1 MKKQDIQQ
9 GYCII
14 LNSATFCLSV
24 ESYVTARH
32 ITDAQYIKHIDTDDI
47 SMQQKEL
54 EKVKDSFKTYRA
66 FENAYKNFN
75 KEIEEG
81 ASNAEI
87 KIAEKTLIQAEAVW
101 LDEFESTR
109 KEKAWYLVFKQV
121 DGWRDYTFDILELDA
136 ESFVGFSVRVDGDYY
151 IICKKLDA
159 KTYDD
164 AIIEYNTMLD
174 DCDYHNFRKQ
184 LEHLNETESSGK
196 VDNQARLEAYESSR
210 LVYWQY
216 LQYLHAAGW
225 RI

>member
-1 MKKQDIQQ
+1 MTREDIQQ

-14 LNSATFCLSV
+14 LNSATFCIDV
-24 ESYVTARH
+24 ADYNTARQ
-32 ITDAQYIKHIDTDDI
+32 IVDARYIKNVDDI
-47 SMQQKEL
+47 SMIQSEL
-54 EKVKDSFKTYRA
+54 DKVKDSYKTYID
-66 FENAYKNFN
+66 FENAYKNLS
-75 KEIEEG
+75 KKIDEG

-101 LDEFESTR
+101 LDEFESSR
-109 KEKAWYLVFKQV
+109 QEKSWYLVFKDE
-121 DGWRDYTFDILELDA
+121 DGWRDYTFDILELDS
-136 ESFVGFSVRVDGDYY
+136 ESFPGFLVRVGGDCYE
-151 IICKKLDA
+151 ICKKLDA
-159 KTYDD
+159 KTYED

-184 LEHLNETESSGK
+184 LEHLNEIESSGK

>member
-1 MKKQDIQQ
+1 MTREDIQQ

-14 LNSATFCLSV
+14 LNAATFCIDV
-24 ESYVTARH
+24 TDYNTARQ
-32 ITDAQYIKHIDTDDI
+32 IVDARYIKNVDDI
-47 SMQQKEL
+47 SMIYSEL
-54 EKVKDSFKTYRA
+54 DRVKDSYKTYRA
-66 FENAYKNFN
+66 FENAYKNLS
-75 KEIEEG
+75 KKIDEG

-101 LDEFESTR
+101 LDEFESSR
-109 KEKAWYLVFKQV
+109 QEKSWYLVFKDE
-121 DGWRDYTFDILELDA
+121 DGWRDYTFNILELDS
-136 ESFVGFSVRVDGDYY
+136 ESFSGFLVRVGGDCYE
-151 IICKKLDA
+151 ICKKLDA
-159 KTYDD
+159 KTYED

-184 LEHLNETESSGK
+184 LEHLNAIENLGK

>member
-1 MKKQDIQQ
+1 MTREDIQQ

-14 LNSATFCLSV
+14 LNAATFCIDV
-24 ESYVTARH
+24 TDYNTARQ
-32 ITDAQYIKHIDTDDI
+32 IVDARYIKNVDDI
-47 SMQQKEL
+47 SMIYSEL
-54 EKVKDSFKTYRA
+54 DKVKDSYKTYRA
-66 FENAYKNFN
+66 FENAYKNLS
-75 KEIEEG
+75 KKIDEG

-87 KIAEKTLIQAEAVW
+87 KIAEKTLIQAEAAW
-101 LDEFESTR
+101 LDEFESSR
-109 KEKAWYLVFKQV
+109 QEKSWYLVFKDE
-121 DGWRDYTFDILELDA
+121 DGWRDYTFNILELDS
-136 ESFVGFSVRVDGDYY
+136 ESFSGFLVRIGGDCYE
-151 IICKKLDA
+151 ICKKLDA
-159 KTYDD
+159 KTYED

-216 LQYLHAAGW
+216 LQYLHKAGW

>member
-1 MKKQDIQQ
+1 MTREDIQQ

-14 LNSATFCLSV
+14 LNSATFCIDV
-24 ESYVTARH
+24 ADYNTARQ
-32 ITDAQYIKHIDTDDI
+32 IVDARYIKNVDDI
-47 SMQQKEL
+47 SMIYSEL
-54 EKVKDSFKTYRA
+54 DKVKDSYKTYRD
-66 FENAYKNFN
+66 FENAYKNLS
-75 KEIEEG
+75 KKIDEG

-101 LDEFESTR
+101 LDEFESSR
-109 KEKAWYLVFKQV
+109 QEKSWYLVFKGE
-121 DGWRDYTFDILELDA
+121 DGWRDYTFDVMELDS
-136 ESFVGFSVRVDGDYY
+136 ESFIGFLVRVDGDYY
-151 IICKKLDA
+151 SICKKLDA
-159 KTYDD
+159 KTYED

-184 LEHLNETESSGK
+184 VEHLNAIESAGK

-216 LQYLHAAGW
+216 LQYLHEAGW